1 MTSSWWSCCV
11 VRQQKAV
18 RRRFG
23 VVLTNAVSM
32 LAISATLIVL
42 IWDIWH
48 TKKFLNLCDNCD
60 TPQLCDSFIHRAAI
74 HFERRSGHRESR
86 DSSSACLLLVA
97 CLSRQR
103 RQLTSSLTQASR
115 RSCHL
120 SLSLSHVALPL
131 SRAPSSASVAQCQ
144 RPAQWLPVTFFLI
157 WLDFISC

>member
-23 VVLTNAVSM
+23 VVPTNAVSM
-32 LAISATLIVL
+32 LAISTTLIVL

-48 TKKFLNLCDNCD
+48 TKKFLNLCDKSK
-60 TPQLCDSFIHRAAI
+60 LCDSFIHRAAI

-144 RPAQWLPVTFFLI
+144 CPAQWLPVTYWNFH
-157 WLDFISC
+157 